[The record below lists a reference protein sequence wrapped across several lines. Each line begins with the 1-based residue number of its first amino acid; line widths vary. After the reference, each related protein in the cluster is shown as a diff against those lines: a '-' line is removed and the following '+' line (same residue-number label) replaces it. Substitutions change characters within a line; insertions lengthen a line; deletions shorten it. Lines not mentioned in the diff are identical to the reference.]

1 MPDAQTRLED
11 LLFRSYWDDGI
22 LDLLC
27 GIALIFF
34 GFTLFFG
41 VAYLIGV
48 SLIPLVYLYF
58 ALRRSRF
65 WGS

>member
-11 LLFRSYWDDGI
+11 MLFRSDWDDGI

-34 GFTLFFG
+34 GFTFFFG
-41 VAYLIGV
+41 VADLIGV